1 MIPDNELSSTAV
13 ISGFSFPVK
22 QPGDALVDWELAGRY
37 LNDPSQGLAVKL
49 WRLDAVPNTDS
60 GLVDVIVSAPG
71 GVAVGEPSRVLFS
84 GADITEVA
92 LAFDQNM
99 NPFVA
104 YHQGDDAKI
113 YWYDPTIPGMTHTT
127 LPSGIRTMRCTLD
140 DKRDWDT
147 GSSDIVLSYVRAS
160 QLCVRYQRE
169 RYTVEHVL
177 RTGIGANAQLVSLA
191 MNNGTRLQWRLRN
204 YELTD
209 DPGALLSADP
219 FLADVVADLLR
230 RSGVKQE
237 HIDTSELWV
246 PIEGYRIANEGGAD
260 SNIAPLQ
267 AAWFFDPGEWDKK
280 LRFVMRGGE
289 PVAHLTYDDLL
300 ERHEDRAFKT
310 ERVQEIELLRKVNV
324 TMIDS
329 TAGWIP
335 NKQTAERRSA
345 TIKAVGE
352 ASSVLP
358 ITAKPDFTATVALK
372 RLRVPWGEPHKFAY
386 ALGTRWSA
394 LTATDVVT
402 YTNQRGRKFV
412 MRLAKLE
419 EDYGRIAIQ
428 ANSNAAWVYKQTA
441 IGTAVPPSIPT
452 VPAQAGDTVILP
464 LDIPVLRDQDDEL
477 GYYIAPY
484 GTGEG
489 WGGGLLQISLDGG
502 ATVLQSLDVT
512 VPASVGETVTALV
525 PEVSSEYLSDQVL
538 RITIPET
545 PESISYA
552 ELLRY
557 RNLAAV
563 QRADGSWELL
573 QWQTATQVS
582 ENVYDLSGLVRG
594 RYATS
599 PDAVPAGAGFVILDA
614 SVLFVQVQ
622 QWMVGQTISYRGI
635 TYHQNADDVPW
646 QSFVAT
652 SPKSQEEWPVHMVR
666 AERDGSDNVTVSWI
680 GRARLGVEASPH
692 HSKYF
697 GGYRVMFSD
706 GFTADTASMTYT
718 RASTPPGVTITVAPI
733 NTITGLGPA
742 SEGITV

>member
-1 MIPDNELSSTAV
+1 VIPEGRLSSATV
-13 ISGFSFPVK
+13 RGQLLNPWSRDRKISYQWGPV
-22 QPGDALVDWELAGRY
+22 QVQ
-37 LNDPSQGLAVKL
+37 DPSQGLLVKL
-49 WRLDAVPNTDS
+49 WTLRAEGTAAVLSAAGSPTVTVFTRAAALDN
-60 GLVDVIVSAPG
+60 VS
-71 GVAVGEPSRVLFS
+71 
-84 GADITEVA
+84 
-92 LAFDQNM
+92 LAFDQNGR
-99 NPFVA
+99 PCVCFEEEGT
-104 YHQGDDAKI
+104 GDSYL
-113 YWYDPTIPGMTHTT
+113 YWFDPVPQEPTFMPIPGDSVS
-127 LPSGIRTMRCTLD
+127 PRITLD
-140 DKRDWDT
+140 DARQFNIAN
-147 GSSDIVLSYVRAS
+147 SDVILGYVRAGV
-160 QLCVRYQRE
+160 VRYRRQRDRFQDE
-169 RYTVEHVL
+169 YTPTIGDGGSPATATALHHISMNSKL
-177 RTGIGANAQLVSLA
+177 RL
-191 MNNGTRLQWRLRN
+191 
-204 YELTD
+204 EFLTD
-209 DPGALLSADP
+209 GGGEEPWE
-219 FLADVVADLLR
+219 LADVIADLLR
-230 RSGVKQE
+230 RSDVQE
-237 HIDTSELWV
+237 QHIDVRNLYGHTV
-246 PIEGYRIANEGGAD
+246 EGYRIANQSGAD
-260 SNIAPLQ
+260 KNIEPLQ

-280 LRFVMRGGE
+280 LHFVMRGSE

-372 RLRVPWGEPHKFAY
+372 RLRVPWGEPHKFSY
-386 ALGTRWSA
+386 ALGTPWSA

-402 YTNQRGRKFV
+402 YTDQRGRKFV
-412 MRLAKLE
+412 MRLAQLE
-419 EDYGRIAIQ
+419 EDYGRITMQ
-428 ANSNAAWVYKQTA
+428 ANSNATWVYKQTA

-563 QRADGSWELL
+563 QRADGSWEVL

-582 ENVYDLSGLVRG
+582 ENVYDLSGLMRG

-599 PDAVPAGAGFVILDA
+599 PDAVAAGAAFVILDA

-646 QSFVAT
+646 ESFVAT
-652 SPKSQEEWPVHMVR
+652 SPKSQEEWPVHYVR

-680 GRARLGVEASPH
+680 GRARLGVEVSPH

>member
-1 MIPDNELSSTAV
+1 MLPQDGELSTTAA
-13 ISGFSFPVK
+13 ISGFAYPVK
-22 QPGDALVDWELAGRY
+22 GPLPEDKLQDWELAGVA
-37 LNDPSQGLAVKL
+37 LNDPSQGLMVKV
-49 WRLDAVPNTDS
+49 WHAFATHDLDTD
-60 GLVDVIVSAPG
+60 VVTVWVEAPG
-71 GVAVGEPSRVLFS
+71 VPATELFS
-84 GADITEVA
+84 GVGITEIA

-127 LPSGIRTMRCTLD
+127 LPSGIRTMRCTMD
-140 DKRDWDT
+140 ERRSAFVAD
-147 GSSDIVLSYVRAS
+147 SDIILAYIRDGNF
-160 QLCVRYQRE
+160 CIRYQRE
-169 RYTVEHVL
+169 RYEVEHVM
-177 RTGIGANAQLVSLA
+177 RTGVGARCELVSMARNLG
-191 MNNGTRLQWRLRN
+191 NRIQWRFRN
-204 YELTD
+204 YENKS
-209 DPGALLSADP
+209 DPNALLSADP

-230 RSGVKQE
+230 RSGVKPE

-300 ERHEDRAFKT
+300 ERHEDRAFKV

-329 TAGWIP
+329 TAGWVP

-352 ASSVLP
+352 SSTVFP
-358 ITAKPDFTATVALK
+358 ITAKPDFAATVALK
-372 RLRVPWGEPHKFAY
+372 RLRVPWGEPHKFTY

-394 LTATDVVT
+394 LTPTDVVT
-402 YTNQRGRKFV
+402 YTDQRGRKFV
-412 MRLAKLE
+412 MRLAQLE
-419 EDYGRIAIQ
+419 EDYGRITIQ
-428 ANSNAAWVYKQTA
+428 ANSNATWVYKQTA
-441 IGTAVPPSIPT
+441 IGTAAPPSIPT

-477 GYYIAPY
+477 GYYIAVY

-512 VPASVGETVTALV
+512 VPASVGETVTALA
-525 PEVSSEYLSDQVL
+525 PEVSSEYLSEQVL

-563 QRADGSWELL
+563 QRADGSWEVL

-599 PDAVPAGAGFVILDA
+599 PDAVPAGAAFVILDA
-614 SVLFVQVQ
+614 SVLFLQVQ

-635 TYHQNADDVPW
+635 TYNQNADDVPW
-646 QSFVAT
+646 KSFVAT

-666 AERDGSDNVTVSWI
+666 AERDGSNNVTVSWV
-680 GRARLGVEASPH
+680 GRARLGVEVSPH

-706 GFTADTASMTYT
+706 GFAADTTNTTYT

>member
-1 MIPDNELSSTAV
+1 MIPDNELSSAAV

-22 QPGDALVDWELAGRY
+22 QPGDFLVDWEMAGVY

-49 WRLDAVPNTDS
+49 WRVDAVANTDT
-60 GLVDVIVSAPG
+60 GEVDVIVTAPG
-71 GVAVGEPSRVLFS
+71 GVAPGEPRRVLFS
-84 GADITEVA
+84 GMGITEVA
-92 LAFDQNM
+92 LTFDQNM

-104 YHQGDDAKI
+104 YEQEGDAKL
-113 YWYDPTIPGMTHTT
+113 YWYDPTVPGMTHTT
-127 LPSGIRTMRCTLD
+127 LPSGIVSMRCTLD
-140 DKRDWDT
+140 DKRAWNV
-147 GSSDIVLSYVRAS
+147 GNSDIVLSYVRDS
-160 QLCVRYQRE
+160 NLCVRYQRE
-169 RYTVEHVL
+169 RYTVEHVM
-177 RTGIGANAQLVSLA
+177 RAGVGASARLVSMA
-191 MNNGTRLQWRLRN
+191 MNNGARLQWRLRN
-204 YELTD
+204 YALTD
-209 DPGALLSADP
+209 DPGALLQADP

-230 RSGVKQE
+230 RSDVPQE
-237 HIDTSELWV
+237 NIDVSELWV

-260 SNIAPLQ
+260 SNIIPLQ
-267 AAWFFDPGEWDKK
+267 AGWFFDPGEWDKK
-280 LRFVMRGGE
+280 LHFVMRGGE

-372 RLRVPWGEPHKFAY
+372 RLRVPWGEPHKFSY
-386 ALGTRWSA
+386 ALGTPWSA

-402 YTNQRGRKFV
+402 YTDQRGRKFV
-412 MRLAKLE
+412 MRLAQLE
-419 EDYGRIAIQ
+419 EDYGRITMQ
-428 ANSNAAWVYKQTA
+428 ANSNATWVYKQTA

-563 QRADGSWELL
+563 QRADGSWEVL

-599 PDAVPAGAGFVILDA
+599 PDAVPAGAVFVILDA

-635 TYHQNADDVPW
+635 TYYQNADDVPW
-646 QSFVAT
+646 ESFVAT
-652 SPKSQEEWPVHMVR
+652 SPKSQEEWPVHYVR

-680 GRARLGVEASPH
+680 GRARLGVEVSPH

-742 SEGITV
+742 SEGIIV